1 MSKEI
6 FEYLVECAV
15 EELASYL
22 VKSEK
27 LSETDALG
35 RIYHSEFYKRLSSR
49 KSGLFGESRASLI
62 HLYKKRTMKP
72 AMSAR

>member
-1 MSKEI
+1 MSKAV

-22 VKSEK
+22 VESAR

-35 RIYHSEFYKRLSSR
+35 RIYRSEFYKRLANR

-62 HLYKKRTMKP
+62 HLYKKYQAGQK
-72 AMSAR
+72 AA

>member
-1 MSKEI
+1 MSKAV

-22 VKSEK
+22 VKSER

-35 RIYHSEFYKRLSSR
+35 CIYRSEFYKRLANR
-49 KSGLFGESRASLI
+49 KSGLFGESRATLI
-62 HLYKKRTMKP
+62 HLYKKSQAGLK
-72 AMSAR
+72 AA

>member
-1 MSKEI
+1 MSKAV

-27 LSETDALG
+27 LSEADALG
-35 RIYHSEFYKRLSSR
+35 RVYRSEFYKRLANR

-62 HLYKKRTMKP
+62 HLYKKSQTGQK
-72 AMSAR
+72 AA

>member
-1 MSKEI
+1 MSKAV

-27 LSETDALG
+27 LSEAAALG
-35 RIYHSEFYKRLSSR
+35 RVYRSEFYKRLANR

-62 HLYKKRTMKP
+62 HLYKKSQAGQK
-72 AMSAR
+72 AA

>member
-1 MSKEI
+1 MSKAV

-22 VKSEK
+22 VKSER

-35 RIYHSEFYKRLSSR
+35 RVYRSEFYKRLSNR
-49 KSGLFGESRASLI
+49 KSGLFGESRATLI
-62 HLYKKRTMKP
+62 HLYKKSLIGEK
-72 AMSAR
+72 AA

>member
-1 MSKEI
+1 MSKSV

-22 VKSEK
+22 VKSAG
-27 LSETDALG
+27 LSETAALG
-35 RIYHSEFYKRLSSR
+35 RIYHSEFYKRLANR

-62 HLYKKRTMKP
+62 HLYKK
-72 AMSAR
+72 SQIG

>member
-1 MSKEI
+1 MSKAV

-22 VKSEK
+22 VKSAR

-35 RIYHSEFYKRLSSR
+35 RVYHSEFYKRLANR

-62 HLYKKRTMKP
+62 HLYKKYQDGQK
-72 AMSAR
+72 AA

>member
-1 MSKEI
+1 MSKAV

-22 VKSEK
+22 VKSEG
-27 LSETDALG
+27 LSETEALG
-35 RIYHSEFYKRLSSR
+35 RIYRSEFYKRLSNR

-62 HLYKKRTMKP
+62 HLYKKSQAGLK
-72 AMSAR
+72 AA

>member
-1 MSKEI
+1 MSKAV

-22 VKSEK
+22 VKSER

-35 RIYHSEFYKRLSSR
+35 RIYRSEFYKRLSNR
-49 KSGLFGESRASLI
+49 KSGLFGESRATLI
-62 HLYKKRTMKP
+62 HLYKKSQIGEK
-72 AMSAR
+72 AA

>member
-1 MSKEI
+1 MSKAV

-22 VKSEK
+22 VKKEK

-35 RIYHSEFYKRLSSR
+35 RIYHSEFYKRLANR
-49 KSGLFGESRASLI
+49 KSGLFGESRATLI
-62 HLYKKRTMKP
+62 HLYKKSQIEEK
-72 AMSAR
+72 AA

>member
-1 MSKEI
+1 MSKAV

-22 VKSEK
+22 VKSER

-35 RIYHSEFYKRLSSR
+35 CIYRSEFYKRLANR

-62 HLYKKRTMKP
+62 HLYKKSRTEKK
-72 AMSAR
+72 AA

>member
-1 MSKEI
+1 MSKAV

-22 VKSEK
+22 VKSEG
-27 LSETDALG
+27 LSETEALG
-35 RIYHSEFYKRLSSR
+35 RIYRSEFYKRLSNR

-62 HLYKKRTMKP
+62 HLYKKSRTGKK
-72 AMSAR
+72 AA

>member
-1 MSKEI
+1 MSNAV

-22 VKSEK
+22 VKSEG
-27 LSETDALG
+27 LSETEALG
-35 RIYHSEFYKRLSSR
+35 RIYRSEFYRRLPNR

-62 HLYKKRTMKP
+62 HLYKKSRTEGK
-72 AMSAR
+72 AA

>member
-1 MSKEI
+1 MSKAV

-22 VKSEK
+22 VRSEK
-27 LSETDALG
+27 LSETEALG
-35 RIYHSEFYKRLSSR
+35 RIYRSEFYKRLSNR

-62 HLYKKRTMKP
+62 HLYRKSQEGQK
-72 AMSAR
+72 AA

>member
-1 MSKEI
+1 MSKAV

-22 VKSEK
+22 VRSEK
-27 LSETDALG
+27 LSEADALG
-35 RIYHSEFYKRLSSR
+35 RVYRSEFYKRLANR

-62 HLYKKRTMKP
+62 HLYKKSQIGEK
-72 AMSAR
+72 AA

>member
-1 MSKEI
+1 MSKAV

-22 VKSEK
+22 VKSER

-35 RIYHSEFYKRLSSR
+35 RIYRSEFYKRLFNR
-49 KSGLFGESRASLI
+49 KSGLFGESRATLI
-62 HLYKKRTMKP
+62 HLYKKSLIGEK
-72 AMSAR
+72 AA

>member
-1 MSKEI
+1 MSKAV

-22 VKSEK
+22 VKSER

-35 RIYHSEFYKRLSSR
+35 RVYRSEFYKRLSNR
-49 KSGLFGESRASLI
+49 KSGLFGESRATLI
-62 HLYKKRTMKP
+62 YLYKKSLIGEK
-72 AMSAR
+72 AA

>member
-1 MSKEI
+1 MSKAV

-22 VKSEK
+22 VRSAR
-27 LSETDALG
+27 LSEADALG
-35 RIYHSEFYKRLSSR
+35 RVYRSEFYMRLANR

-62 HLYKKRTMKP
+62 HLYKKYQDGQK
-72 AMSAR
+72 AA

>member
-1 MSKEI
+1 MSKAV

-22 VKSEK
+22 VKSAR

-35 RIYHSEFYKRLSSR
+35 RIYRSEFYKRLSNR
-49 KSGLFGESRASLI
+49 KSGLFGESRATLI
-62 HLYKKRTMKP
+62 HLYKKSLIGEK
-72 AMSAR
+72 AA